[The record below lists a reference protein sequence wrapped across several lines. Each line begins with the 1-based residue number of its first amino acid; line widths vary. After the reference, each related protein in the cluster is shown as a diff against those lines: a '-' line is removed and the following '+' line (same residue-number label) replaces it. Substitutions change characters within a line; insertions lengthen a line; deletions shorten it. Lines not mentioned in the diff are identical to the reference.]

1 LEDYDIKEA
10 AFMRHYGIL
19 IPQEWPYYHFEN
31 HVKLLR
37 ELIEKQQQDSEG
49 TGQGMTLENMKADAN
64 KMMTNAQKQL
74 PKITV
79 PKIKP

>member
-1 LEDYDIKEA
+1 MPFPIALEA
-10 AFMRHYGIL
+10 QRTL
-19 IPQEWPYYHFEN
+19 VVLWPTRGPCRDPRFW
-31 HVKLLR
+31 
-37 ELIEKQQQDSEG
+37 